1 MHYGGTDCLRQTMSI
16 SKEKPGKIGV
26 FDSGYG
32 GLTILKEIRKRLP
45 EYEYLYLG
53 DNARAPYGNR
63 SFDIVFDFTR
73 EAVEELFTRGCHL
86 VILACNTASAKALR
100 SVQQQ
105 VLPEKYPDRRVLGVI
120 RPTVEILGTI
130 TDTRHVGLFATPG
143 TANSHSY
150 RMELEKMWPDVRIT
164 EMACPMWV
172 PLVEAGE
179 ADGPGADYFVRK
191 YIDQLLEN
199 DPEIDTIVLGCT
211 HYPLL
216 LPKIRQYVRE
226 DIRILPQGGIV
237 AESLADYLQRHPE
250 MEEKCLKGGG
260 VEFLTTENEDKF
272 DSLASLFMEE
282 EVRSHRIIL

>member
-1 MHYGGTDCLRQTMSI
+1 M

-73 EAVEELFTRGCHL
+73 EAVEELFARGCHL

-211 HYPLL
+211 HDPLL

-282 EVRSHRIIL
+282 EVHSHRIIL